1 MFLLAK
7 LVVDAHY
14 SHGMVV
20 ALEEAAPNHPLPCLG
35 AMGER
40 EMEED
45 PIGEASTPV
54 PSCSPQSELEDTSAD
69 TPCGQGCASHTKEPS
84 DVTET
89 LFITPV
95 EQNLWNQLVGILSPS
110 HWEVKVSGGLQEGSG
125 VLSFSGSPQVVV
137 RAKESI
143 SKLLILVG
151 SLVGVIQ
158 VALPQTQHRAAG
170 FFHLCE
176 GHNLFLWEGD
186 PSKFRVDGTMRIGA
200 VRIGLGQGN
209 AVFVQRALS
218 QRGSPHFNL
227 DVSLSHP
234 PRVDLAAGAVKLAL
248 EAASQRGLQSLVM
261 SCYSGLAVSTTQ
273 AEAMAV
279 GIEAFQKEHPDSSLK
294 SISFVFSDREAVA
307 MFCKECGKHWPPGN
321 DGRERLRNILLSLEG
336 VRTEVVTDSSPRKKT
351 DVAVLPL
358 VLASD
363 GLEWSP
369 SVLAITQ
376 KALQAAPHAKD
387 LQPGEVLP
395 VMTSSFP
402 ELNCKVLY
410 MVRLARSQLRLK
422 EAYEAIWEMV
432 WSCLSIFCGSFLES
446 ISFPF
451 IQPADPDLAL
461 KQEYLLVILKA
472 IDCFLKEVPNT
483 WMKLVQIVP
492 LPEET
497 LFYPVGVSDSI
508 TTDREP
514 LGFCYLEDPLFL
526 RYLNEDPV
534 AFHQFEAQLKEV
546 GYGIQTY
553 PPWRMLMVQAT
564 VESME
569 LHNLEA
575 AFWSVRNK
583 YVVHCETRTEM
594 LDALLEELTLL
605 KEFRSIRMYMD
616 DKMWFVGLSDE
627 MVSLLH
633 GLAQGAS
640 RRQLVS
646 RECPADEPLPRCA
659 IVKDFVIQEMLSS
672 NPLVSIEI
680 LAKAPATIQFW
691 GRSQRVEEAE
701 RRFKELL
708 SDFQAL
714 PVPLSDL
721 QFQFVKALW
730 GKLFHNYFFLE
741 QGIPVLL
748 EISEVVQVSGLDL
761 GKMKEVEEFIMERVC
776 ERTVEIA
783 EELKWAT
790 ECDEWKELLQRLESH
805 EEIALHHTASNQV
818 TVVGTCPHVTQ
829 VEESIKE
836 YLRDN
841 SPVEEKIEFARP
853 ELAAAGSNLLRIMDW
868 EHLNVSV
875 KFQPD
880 GQVLYLQVSGLQK
893 DVKKAIPTIRIDLDS
908 LVLCKMPL
916 KKKAFGEY
924 FSGVGAGL
932 LKGIVQRWHCVA
944 NLQIREIPDRCS
956 RVISN
961 DGCSGQGSTKE
972 DHPVVFYALGRED
985 YVVSLKQ
992 AVAGLFAK
1000 FHACSICSEAIT
1012 TFSDQI
1018 LDELCKNTLHRFP
1031 IGLWHPRNDKLQ
1043 ICGFQEDVLNVLE
1056 VIHKKIEEYQAG
1068 WIEIKAQY
1076 ETLPCIIVKEY
1087 LVQGI
1092 LPFDPLVSTDILAEN
1107 PATVTF
1113 KGPRWKVIESQRHFE
1128 LLLRGFQVL
1137 PVPLS
1142 DLQSQF
1148 VKAQWGKLFH
1158 NSYFFEQGILAAL
1171 EISEVVHVAG
1181 LDLGTMKEAEEILMR
1196 YVCEKTVE
1204 IAQELQWATQCEEW
1218 KELLQMLR
1226 SNKQTAIHHVV
1237 SSQVT
1242 VVGISPHIVNVEE
1255 CIKEYLRDNSPT
1267 EEKVNITKPE
1277 IVVAGDNLLRIMGW
1291 HNLNVHIQVQSDS
1304 QVLCLQVCGLCKY
1317 VREAIP
1323 AIRVDLDSL
1332 ELCSMPLKTAAL
1344 GEYFSGTGA
1353 SLLQEMAQQQDC
1365 IARVQIQGSAD
1376 DNWAVIH
1383 AVGRESDIASL
1394 KQDVANFIAKFRDE
1408 TICSAEISTFN
1419 NKILEELCEN
1429 TSHCFPVALRRLREK
1444 VVWVCGSQEDVEN
1457 ILEAIYTKIEKAV
1470 NAKMQ
1475 KAQAAWID
1483 SKLLYESVQWR
1494 YKTDAGWSTFDMA
1507 TNSCLERSYGEKQMR
1522 TWVLWKGQMIS
1533 VNLLK
1538 GEAFMPENGKTF
1550 TIMRE
1555 ICLWD
1560 KNIVPHWEAMQ
1571 GSLVKKV
1578 ELETSSE
1585 EYRDVVK
1592 KFKQTSTG
1600 YKVLKVERI
1609 QNQYLWISYCCKR
1622 TWMEKKNSAVPQ
1634 NERILYHGTQPKH
1647 WCSIHEIGFKSAC
1660 RNTGFYGQGIYFSS
1674 EASLSAYY
1682 AEPDSNGHRYMFQ
1695 ARVLIGEY
1703 AHGNENMVL
1712 PPKKPWGRG
1721 RYDSLVNDTRKPTIF
1736 VTFFD
1741 DHAYP
1746 EYLITFC

>member
-422 EAYEAIWEMV
+422 EAYEQAIWEMV

-961 DGCSGQGSTKE
+961 DGCSGQGS
-972 DHPVVFYALGRED
+972 
-985 YVVSLKQ
+985 
-992 AVAGLFAK
+992 
-1000 FHACSICSEAIT
+1000 
-1012 TFSDQI
+1012 
-1018 LDELCKNTLHRFP
+1018 
-1031 IGLWHPRNDKLQ
+1031 
-1043 ICGFQEDVLNVLE
+1043 
-1056 VIHKKIEEYQAG
+1056 
-1068 WIEIKAQY
+1068 
-1076 ETLPCIIVKEY
+1076 
-1087 LVQGI
+1087 
-1092 LPFDPLVSTDILAEN
+1092 
-1107 PATVTF
+1107 
-1113 KGPRWKVIESQRHFE
+1113 
-1128 LLLRGFQVL
+1128 
-1137 PVPLS
+1137 
-1142 DLQSQF
+1142 
-1148 VKAQWGKLFH
+1148 
-1158 NSYFFEQGILAAL
+1158 
-1171 EISEVVHVAG
+1171 
-1181 LDLGTMKEAEEILMR
+1181 
-1196 YVCEKTVE
+1196 
-1204 IAQELQWATQCEEW
+1204 
-1218 KELLQMLR
+1218 
-1226 SNKQTAIHHVV
+1226 
-1237 SSQVT
+1237 
-1242 VVGISPHIVNVEE
+1242 
-1255 CIKEYLRDNSPT
+1255 
-1267 EEKVNITKPE
+1267 
-1277 IVVAGDNLLRIMGW
+1277 
-1291 HNLNVHIQVQSDS
+1291 
-1304 QVLCLQVCGLCKY
+1304 
-1317 VREAIP
+1317 
-1323 AIRVDLDSL
+1323 
-1332 ELCSMPLKTAAL
+1332 
-1344 GEYFSGTGA
+1344 
-1353 SLLQEMAQQQDC
+1353 
-1365 IARVQIQGSAD
+1365 AD